1 MKYQNS
7 REQGFTL
14 IELLVVIA
22 IIGILSAVTLA
33 SIQKARMQARES
45 SIIQQARQMVT
56 MAEVIY
62 SEKNSYAEISAG
74 WLYFG
79 TSPCDR
85 FAAGSHR
92 DKLMD
97 ICQGIRNNGG
107 TIFSGAAIDTWP
119 GGCCGYATTSN
130 QYSIIVSLPSA
141 PNKYFCASSN
151 GNTFL
156 GTIGT
161 NRTFFA
167 DPVYDNPHPPG
178 CPLNP

>member
-45 SIIQQARQMVT
+45 SIIQQARQMIT
-56 MAEVIY
+56 MAEIIY
-62 SEKNSYAEISAG
+62 SEEGDYQDISPG
-74 WLYFG
+74 WLLW
-79 TSPCDR
+79 TPCNTA
-85 FAAGSHR
+85 FPAGPHQS
-92 DKLMD
+92 KLID

-119 GGCCGYATTSN
+119 GGCCGYALDYTK
-130 QYSIIVSLPSA
+130 YSIIVTLPSA
-141 PNKYFCASSN
+141 RNKYFCASSN

-156 GTIGT
+156 GTIGIS
-161 NRTFFA
+161 RTFFA